1 MGMLSVS
8 ASTIAFSEQDHQ
20 LEKLEFALAL
30 ALSEGC
36 YDKAHRL
43 RSRIEA
49 LGDHGEEPGT

>member
-8 ASTIAFSEQDHQ
+8 ASTITFSEQDHQ

-30 ALSEGC
+30 AVSEGC
-36 YDKAHRL
+36 HDKAHHL

>member
-8 ASTIAFSEQDHQ
+8 ASTITFSEQGHQ

-30 ALSEGC
+30 AVSEGC
-36 YDKAHRL
+36 HDKAHHL
-43 RSRIEA
+43 RSCIEA

>member
-1 MGMLSVS
+1 METLSVP
-8 ASTIAFSEQDHQ
+8 AATITFSEQDHQ

-36 YDKAHRL
+36 HDRADHL
-43 RSRIEA
+43 RSCIEA

>member
-8 ASTIAFSEQDHQ
+8 ASTITFSEQDHQ

-30 ALSEGC
+30 AVSEGC
-36 YDKAHRL
+36 HDKAHHL
-43 RSRIEA
+43 RSCIEA

>member
-1 MGMLSVS
+1 MLSVS
-8 ASTIAFSEQDHQ
+8 ASTITFSEQDHQ

-30 ALSEGC
+30 AVSEGC
-36 YDKAHRL
+36 HDKAHHL

>member
-1 MGMLSVS
+1 METLSVP
-8 ASTIAFSEQDHQ
+8 AATITFSEQDHQ

-36 YDKAHRL
+36 HDKAHHL